1 MFDEFCIFHPI
12 RIFLFTDRFWWNFQ
26 GTSRPHWSVIA
37 SIFSVI
43 LLQLSELLRV
53 LGFRV
58 FFYFT
63 REYVT
68 KVSNSHSQ
76 ATTSIC
82 LFCVKISL
90 KSAQPFSRY
99 SAKSARKDVAEI
111 VMFVFMTPY
120 VIFYLPTDLDEI
132 LRVPQKHFEP
142 SVIRFW
148 AWSDFN
154 FRSY

>member
-1 MFDEFCIFHPI
+1 M
-12 RIFLFTDRFWWNFQ
+12 
-26 GTSRPHWSVIA
+26 
-37 SIFSVI
+37 
-43 LLQLSELLRV
+43 V
-53 LGFRV
+53 LGVRENV
-58 FFYFT
+58 YFT
-63 REYVT
+63 REYLT

-76 ATTSIC
+76 ATTSVC
-82 LFCVKISL
+82 LPCVKISS

-142 SVIRFW
+142 SVIRF
-148 AWSDFN
+148 
-154 FRSY
+154 